1 MSQTPMNETLQ
12 LVAWFF
18 ATIEFVL
25 ALYVLFL
32 NVRHRA
38 NRHISVLL
46 FFFAVGNLGLGI
58 MIGAENVD
66 QARFATYLLAATNAS
81 IQPMLFVVVLVLL
94 KPEWLRG
101 KWRWVGW
108 LLYAM
113 TVLPILLTV
122 LDVTS
127 GTALWYAG
135 LKPDYTGGYVSRI
148 AYVATGPVASFV
160 KIFGTYVLGAVPV
173 IPLAYIAF
181 FDKTADKRT
190 RQLAMLL
197 FGTQVISIVFQGGL
211 YNVMAPAMSSL
222 IVSLIVIVSYA
233 YVAFQQMVSERR
245 VQRGRLQIRLT
256 ALIIAISVPLF
267 VATSLIVNTRP
278 AQYVSFLVVGLSVVL
293 LFALTW
299 LTIRQAIQPLRS
311 LTATAN
317 DISAGNLERVAPVES
332 EDEIGTLARAF
343 NSMTAQLRDLI
354 GDLEENVRDRTA
366 MLERRSDMLQA
377 SSDVG
382 RTVASILDREQLL
395 SQVVESIRERFS
407 LYYVGLFLV
416 DEAGVLG
423 EPGEWA
429 LLRAGTGQAGQAML
443 EREIR
448 IQVGEGVPGWAIA
461 NAQARIASRAEA
473 DAVCL
478 LYPELS
484 HTRSELALPLRSR
497 GRVLGVLTLHSDQL
511 DAFDQ
516 DAVVVLQVLADQVA
530 VALDNAELFAEREIA
545 LQEVRRAQ
553 GELTRDAWAELLRA
567 RADWGYSYNR
577 RSLLPVQGQ
586 WPPEMVRAWQTG
598 ASVRWQRDAEP
609 VLSVPVRA
617 RGQIVGVLNFD
628 KSEAG
633 MLWSDD
639 EVRLIETLVGRL
651 GEALETAQL
660 YESAQQLAARE
671 QMIGDMAAQ
680 FTSALDLDA
689 LLQTAVRELGQLPNV
704 TEVSLHLDAPEA

>member
-1 MSQTPMNETLQ
+1 MDLSLPSDILQ
-12 LVAWFF
+12 LGAWFF

-38 NRHISVLL
+38 NRHISILL
-46 FFFAVGNLGLGI
+46 FLFAVSNLGLGI
-58 MIGAENVD
+58 IIGAEDAN
-66 QARFATYLLAATNAS
+66 QARWATWLLTAANGS
-81 IQPMLFVVVLVLL
+81 IQPMLFIVAIVLL
-94 KPEWLRG
+94 KPGWLRG
-101 KWRWVGW
+101 KFRWAVW

-113 TVLPILLTV
+113 AILAVLLVVVDAIF
-122 LDVTS
+122 
-127 GTALWYAG
+127 GTGLWFTG
-135 LKPDYTGGYVSRI
+135 LQPDYPGGYVSRS
-148 AYVATGPVASFV
+148 AYAAGLMAPFMS
-160 KIFGTYVLGAVPV
+160 IFGTYILGVAPIVPL
-173 IPLAYIAF
+173 IYIAF
-181 FDKTADKRT
+181 FDRTVAKGT
-190 RQLAMLL
+190 RQLAALL
-197 FGTQVISIVFQGGL
+197 LTTQIASIVVQVGL
-211 YNVMAPAMSSL
+211 RTLMAPAVSSL
-222 IVSLIVIVSYA
+222 VLSLILIVGYA
-233 YVAFQQMVSERR
+233 YASFQQMVSERR

-256 ALIIAISVPLF
+256 ALIASISVPLF
-267 VATSLIVNTRP
+267 VATSLITSTRP
-278 AQYVSFLVVGLSVVL
+278 AQRVSFFVVGLNVVL
-293 LFALTW
+293 LLVLTW

-317 DISAGNLERVAPVES
+317 DITAGNLERVAPVES
-332 EDEIGTLARAF
+332 EDEIGVLARAF

-354 GDLEENVRDRTA
+354 GGLEENVRERTA

-382 RTVASILDREQLL
+382 RTVALILDREQLL
-395 SQVVESIRERFS
+395 SQVVESIADRFS

-423 EPGEWA
+423 EPGQWA
-429 LLRAGTGQAGQAML
+429 LLRAGTGKAGQAML

-461 NAQARIASRAEA
+461 NAQARIASRTEA

-478 LYPELS
+478 LYPELP
-484 HTRSELALPLRSR
+484 HTRSEVALPLRSR
-497 GRVLGVLTLHSDQL
+497 GRVLGVLTLHSNRL

-516 DAVVVLQVLADQVA
+516 DMVVVLQVLADQVA

-577 RSLLPVQGQ
+577 RALLPVQGQ

-633 MLWSDD
+633 TLWTDD

-704 TEVSLHLDAPEA
+704 AQVSVHIDVPEEA